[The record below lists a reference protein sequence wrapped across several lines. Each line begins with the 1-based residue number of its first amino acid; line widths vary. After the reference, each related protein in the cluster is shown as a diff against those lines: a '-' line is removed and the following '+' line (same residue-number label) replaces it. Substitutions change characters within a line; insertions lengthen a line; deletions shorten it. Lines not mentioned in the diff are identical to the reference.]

1 MSIEW
6 INPRHVLNDYS
17 EYASLSQLSDSE
29 VVKLRDEADARGLQS
44 LVSACESA
52 LESRLETTSAVQI
65 EADRSRIIDRHPET
79 D

>member
-17 EYASLSQLSDSE
+17 EHASIGQLPDSE

-44 LVSACESA
+44 LVSACDSV
-52 LESRLETTSAVQI
+52 LESRLETPSAAQI